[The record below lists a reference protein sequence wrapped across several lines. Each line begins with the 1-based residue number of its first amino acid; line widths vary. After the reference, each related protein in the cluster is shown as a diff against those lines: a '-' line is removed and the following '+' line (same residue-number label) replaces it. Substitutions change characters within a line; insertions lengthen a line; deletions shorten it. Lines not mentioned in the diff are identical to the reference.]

1 MGSLLSPASHRQRP
15 RNRQQTRR
23 WGALLA
29 CAGLA
34 LSACSSTPDADRDA
48 DSAASA
54 PEDGVTT
61 AAALTAEHLKARV
74 IDRLDYDES
83 LFTQGLEVDEDGTLL
98 VGSGRYGE
106 SGVHRLVPGETSPQ
120 QSTALAGDQFGEG
133 ITRSGDTLWQ
143 LTWKSG
149 TALSFDAEN
158 LQPTGSA
165 EYSGEGWGLCDM
177 GDQLALSDGTSTLRF
192 VDPQSFEELDR
203 VTVTLEGKEVDELN
217 ELECVDGQI
226 YANVWFSTDIL
237 RIDPSTGMVNA
248 VIDAS
253 GLDNNAAANPD
264 NVLNGIAHIPGTDEY
279 YLTGKRWPDLY
290 RVAFE

>member
-1 MGSLLSPASHRQRP
+1 MGSLLSPACPRQRP

-48 DSAASA
+48 ESAASA
-54 PEDGVTT
+54 THEAATT
-61 AAALTAEHLKARV
+61 AAPAVEHLKARV
-74 IDRLDYDES
+74 VERLDYDES
-83 LFTQGLEVDEDGTLL
+83 LFTQGLEADADGNLL
-98 VGSGRYGE
+98 VGTGRYGE

-120 QSTALAGDQFGEG
+120 QSTALADDQFGEG

-149 TALSFDAEN
+149 TALSFDAET

-177 GDQLALSDGTSTLRF
+177 GDRLALSDGTSTLRF
-192 VDPQSFEELDR
+192 VDPESFDELDR
-203 VTVTLEGKEVDELN
+203 VTVTLDGQEVDELN

-226 YANVWFSTDIL
+226 YANVWFSTDIM
-237 RIDPSTGMVNA
+237 RIDPATGTVNA

-290 RVAFE
+290 RVTFE